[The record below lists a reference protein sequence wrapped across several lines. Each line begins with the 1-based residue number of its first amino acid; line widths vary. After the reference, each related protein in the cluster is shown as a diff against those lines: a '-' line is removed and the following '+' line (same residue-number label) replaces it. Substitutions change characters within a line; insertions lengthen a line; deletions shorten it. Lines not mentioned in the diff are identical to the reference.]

1 MKSPFHD
8 YFYCFIIIKIIKKDM
23 KLELQIL
30 LISLQHCLKLLFLEK
45 LEREYVYNLN
55 LRIIKPLIRKEFVA
69 L

>member
-1 MKSPFHD
+1 
-8 YFYCFIIIKIIKKDM
+8 M

-55 LRIIKPLIRKEFVA
+55 LRIIKPLIRAEFVT